1 MTLPV
6 MYLLYAGAV
15 SALFLGML
23 LLFFPKQLA
32 KLNEVANRIAI
43 GTERYMFLYRI
54 IIGILLLVFAVF
66 LIYVIRSM
74 PLKI

>member
-15 SALFLGML
+15 SALLLGML

-32 KLNEVANRIAI
+32 KLNEFANRIAI

-54 IIGILLLVFAVF
+54 IIGILLLFFAVF
-66 LIYVIRSM
+66 LIYVIRSTSVKM
-74 PLKI
+74 